1 MKYIIFAVVLLL
13 SACSIFGSYYEAEPI
28 GVGKG
33 VDELKLSPCACTH
46 LELQKEVPDWFYE
59 TI

>member
-33 VDELKLSPCACTH
+33 LDELKLSPCACMH
-46 LELQKEVPDWFYE
+46 VELIKEVPDWFYE